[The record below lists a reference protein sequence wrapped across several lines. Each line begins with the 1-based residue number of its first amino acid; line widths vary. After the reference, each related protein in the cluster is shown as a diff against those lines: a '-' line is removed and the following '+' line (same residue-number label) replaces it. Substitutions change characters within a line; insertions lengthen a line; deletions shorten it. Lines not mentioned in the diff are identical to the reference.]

1 MKSLAILFLV
11 LVLWGAGLF
20 AFGDRVARSTPA
32 PDPPRADGVVALTG
46 ASSLR
51 IEAAIRLLELGKAKR
66 LLISGVNREVRPAEL
81 RDVTRGAGRAYDC
94 CVDLGFAAR
103 DTQGNARETADWV
116 RDHGFTSL
124 IVVTSDYH
132 IPRSVLELQAAMPDV
147 KLYPYPVQ
155 TDTLEARGWW
165 RRGGDARRLIY
176 EYSKYLV
183 ILMRE
188 AVRGMGGRDAAD
200 NVQVPEDKPIPTR
213 RRAPA

>member
-1 MKSLAILFLV
+1 MKSLAILLLV
-11 LVLWGAGLF
+11 LLLWSVGLV

-32 PDPPRADGVVALTG
+32 PDPPQADGVVALTG

-66 LLISGVNREVRPAEL
+66 LLISGVNQEVRPAEL
-81 RDVTRGAGRAYDC
+81 RDVSRGAGRAYDC

-103 DTQGNARETADWV
+103 DTQGNARETAGWA
-116 RDHGFTSL
+116 RNHGFRSL

-147 KLYPYPVQ
+147 TLHPYPVA
-155 TDTLEARGWW
+155 TDTLNAKGWW
-165 RRGGDARRLIY
+165 RRGGDARRLVY
-176 EYSKYLV
+176 EYCKYLV

-188 AVRGMGGRDAAD
+188 AVRGVGGREAAG
-200 NVQVPEDKPIPTR
+200 NLQTSE
-213 RRAPA
+213 RAPPKAPAR

>member
-1 MKSLAILFLV
+1 MKSLAILL
-11 LVLWGAGLF
+11 LLLLLWCVGLL
-20 AFGDRVARSTPA
+20 AFGERVAKSTPA
-32 PDPPRADGVVALTG
+32 TDPPRADGVVALTG

-66 LLISGVNREVRPAEL
+66 LLISGVNREVRPSEL
-81 RDVTRGAGRAYDC
+81 RDLSRGAGRAYDC

-103 DTQGNARETADWV
+103 DTQGNARETAAWA
-116 RDHGFTSL
+116 RNHGFRSL

-132 IPRSVLELQAAMPDV
+132 IPRSVLELQAVMPDV
-147 KLYPYPVQ
+147 ALHPYPVA

-165 RRGGDARRLIY
+165 RRGGDARRLIF

-188 AVRGMGGRDAAD
+188 AVRGLGGREDEPAAAA
-200 NVQVPEDKPIPTR
+200 K
-213 RRAPA
+213 AKAA